1 MNGAQTS
8 DMSSSTGPHLYLV
21 TLPEPVRGKHLRNA
35 SIKRDA
41 TAVSK
46 GICNS
51 RHCHT
56 FTYSKT
62 LAWNTQMCYCEKI
75 MVTNCK
81 IVFWWPQPA
90 APVHHYYYYC
100 LFLSLQKQH
109 NVVFNFTK
117 IYLHINSIY
126 LHATREIS
134 DPATNSLIAVAGL
147 HHFDHQTHLA
157 LQKDFNLNIITTN
170 NTRHLVSN

>member
-35 SIKRDA
+35 SMKRDP

-51 RHCHT
+51 RHCYI
-56 FTYSKT
+56 FSCSKT
-62 LAWNTQMCYCEKI
+62 LAWNTQMCYCETINNSKTLFYLFF
-75 MVTNCK
+75 TNCK
-81 IVFWWPQPA
+81 SVLMATTCSASASLLLFLP
-90 APVHHYYYYC
+90 
-100 LFLSLQKQH
+100 FLSLQKQH
-109 NVVFNFTK
+109 NVFFNFTK
-117 IYLHINSIY
+117 IYLHIISIY

-134 DPATNSLIAVAGL
+134 DPATNTV
-147 HHFDHQTHLA
+147 
-157 LQKDFNLNIITTN
+157 
-170 NTRHLVSN
+170 